1 MALSKRRRTAS
12 TRPAAT
18 SSTEDTELDAA
29 APAEVEGSVAEAEGR
44 SAREEIR
51 EDEAEASRGFDGF
64 DQEIAPPPARSDA
77 APVRR
82 STAKDPARRRA
93 ASDRRDARTA
103 SADAPARTRSTAR
116 TAVPEA
122 AKDSAA
128 TQSARARR
136 AAEAERTST
145 SRRRVAAVAPNPA
158 WLAPTAVTLLILGLV
173 YLVTYY
179 LSSARLPL
187 PIGDWN
193 LLVGFGIMIAGGGL
207 LMRWK

>member
-1 MALSKRRRTAS
+1 MARSKRRRTAS
-12 TRPAAT
+12 TRPATT
-18 SSTEDTELDAA
+18 STGGTEPGAA
-29 APAEVEGSVAEAEGR
+29 GPAEVEGSVTEAEGR
-44 SAREEIR
+44 SSR
-51 EDEAEASRGFDGF
+51 EDAPGDDADGSRGFDGF
-64 DQEIAPPPARSDA
+64 DEEIAPPPARTDA

-93 ASDRRDARTA
+93 ASERRDARSA
-103 SADAPARTRSTAR
+103 SADAPTRTRSSAR

-158 WLAPTAVTLLILGLV
+158 WLAPTAVTLLLLGLV